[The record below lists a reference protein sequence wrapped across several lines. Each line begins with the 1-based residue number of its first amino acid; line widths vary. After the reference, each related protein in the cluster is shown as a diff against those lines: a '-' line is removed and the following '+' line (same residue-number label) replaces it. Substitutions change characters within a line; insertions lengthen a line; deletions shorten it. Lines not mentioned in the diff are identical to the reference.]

1 MDELSKIYCIVNRK
15 VLDVVVEFLLVLDV
29 IFG

>member
-1 MDELSKIYCIVNRK
+1 MDELSKIYCIVEKK